1 MSKKEIILGGLDC
14 AHCAE
19 VINDKVSKLE
29 EIESCNLNFIN
40 KKLTIEIACDLEIDK
55 DDVVSEVI
63 DIINDTEP
71 GLDIKVLGNEN
82 TNNKKVEITLG
93 GLNCAH
99 CSEEIGNKVS
109 YGLVI
114 KAMEISIE
122 SNVRELRYI
131 KGIIKK
137 WIDADIKTLERLNAY
152 ELKKK
157 SKKEVKPNGSST
169 KRTKQFEQ
177 QIPVDDEKDEE
188 YYRLLKECERLSRE

>member
-1 MSKKEIILGGLDC
+1 MGACSISKKEIILGGLDC

-71 GLDIKVLGNEN
+71 GLDIKVLRNEN

-99 CSEEIGNKVS
+99 CSE
-109 YGLVI
+109 
-114 KAMEISIE
+114 
-122 SNVRELRYI
+122 
-131 KGIIKK
+131 
-137 WIDADIKTLERLNAY
+137 
-152 ELKKK
+152 
-157 SKKEVKPNGSST
+157 
-169 KRTKQFEQ
+169 
-177 QIPVDDEKDEE
+177 
-188 YYRLLKECERLSRE
+188 